1 MRFSQTLMRGGKIA
15 VRLDVADDK
24 KITGVAPMEVV
35 SQDTA
40 KQRGTQLT
48 RKRVEGE

>member
-1 MRFSQTLMRGGKIA
+1 
-15 VRLDVADDK
+15 
-24 KITGVAPMEVV
+24 MEVV